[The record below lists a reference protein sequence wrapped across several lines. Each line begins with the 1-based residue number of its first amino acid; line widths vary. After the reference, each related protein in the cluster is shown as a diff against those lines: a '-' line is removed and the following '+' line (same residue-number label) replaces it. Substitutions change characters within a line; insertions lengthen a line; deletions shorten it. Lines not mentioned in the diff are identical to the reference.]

1 MRWSLLA
8 VLGLASALSAPSNA
22 AVTTNPAD
30 LTPYNPHVITFEDL
44 SGSNGSAVTNG
55 HYPALSLSDS
65 MIVLD
70 GTNLGSPAGST
81 SVRSG
86 TIFFSGFANFN
97 LFVFA
102 SPQMVAGF
110 YYQDTLATS
119 ISVTAFDIND
129 VTLDLATGLA
139 NSGYIG
145 FIYASPLIKKVYIQ
159 ATHDS
164 IDDAIASR
172 TVMDNIAYTD
182 LPEPGSL
189 AILAIG
195 LGLGAVSRA
204 RRRQAQ
210 ASA

>member
-8 VLGLASALSAPSNA
+8 VLGLASTLSAPSHA

-55 HYPALSLSDS
+55 HYPALSFSDS

-70 GTNLGSPAGST
+70 GTNLGSPAGNT

-86 TIFFSGFANFN
+86 TIYSGIFANFN

-102 SPQMVAGF
+102 APQMVAGF

-119 ISVTAFDIND
+119 ISVTALDINN
-129 VTLDLATGLA
+129 VLLDQATGLP

-145 FIYASPLIKKVYIQ
+145 FTYTSPLIKEVTIL
-159 ATHDS
+159 ATHDTFN
-164 IDDAIASR
+164 DAATSR

-195 LGLGAVSRA
+195 LGLGAASRA